1 MKRISFV
8 LGLAVLMAATVALM
22 AGTALAQAE
31 TETFQIREPVEF
43 VADANDCTGEEIL
56 FEGVQHQ
63 TTVVTTN
70 ENVRHVV
77 SRNNGINFT
86 GTGLE
91 TGDEYRLTIG
101 GGSSEGVITDNLFVY
116 SEQGHS
122 VLVIEGDS
130 SNVRTH
136 FRDIEVIDFS
146 GDQPSVRI
154 EEFSL
159 DCIPGDTTTS

>member
-1 MKRISFV
+1 MKRISIV
-8 LGLAVLMAATVALM
+8 LVLAAVMAAAVALM

-70 ENVRHVV
+70 ENGRHVV
-77 SRNNGINFT
+77 SRNNWTNFT

-91 TGDEYRLTIG
+91 TGDEYRLSTAG
-101 GGSSEGVITDNLFVY
+101 GVTEGW
-116 SEQGHS
+116 
-122 VLVIEGDS
+122 
-130 SNVRTH
+130 
-136 FRDIEVIDFS
+136 
-146 GDQPSVRI
+146 
-154 EEFSL
+154 
-159 DCIPGDTTTS
+159 